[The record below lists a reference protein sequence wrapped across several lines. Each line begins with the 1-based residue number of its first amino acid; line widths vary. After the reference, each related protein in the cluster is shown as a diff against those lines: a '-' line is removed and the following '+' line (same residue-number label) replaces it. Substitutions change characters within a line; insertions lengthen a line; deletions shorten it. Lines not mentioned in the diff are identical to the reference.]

1 LLLITSFRLAE
12 IIDGKMKVI
21 GQPVLVV
28 VADRVLQFDD
38 EGRGRIER
46 LSQRRSKRQ
55 GQQQSQD

>member
-1 LLLITSFRLAE
+1 
-12 IIDGKMKVI
+12 MKVI